1 MTWSFQHIF
10 SFMRLKITLRPSKQ
24 QYLGTESYLHAWSP
38 RLPTGYNALC
48 ERIISTLTH
57 FSMVDCH
64 SQVLDF
70 YSKVLDFHSQVLD
83 CHSQV
88 LDFHSQMLDC
98 HSQVLDL
105 YSRVV
110 SVAVVEIPHITVT
123 KKMQIIFKTNKITLH
138 EGRLLQRKKRQ
149 AE

>member
-1 MTWSFQHIF
+1 MLDF
-10 SFMRLKITLRPSKQ
+10 
-24 QYLGTESYLHAWSP
+24 
-38 RLPTGYNALC
+38 
-48 ERIISTLTH
+48 
-57 FSMVDCH
+57 H
-64 SQVLDF
+64 SQE
-70 YSKVLDFHSQVLD
+70 LDFHSQVLD

-110 SVAVVEIPHITVT
+110 SVAVVEIPHITVA

-138 EGRLLQRKKRQ
+138 EGHLLQRKKRQ
-149 AE
+149 AEYN

>member
-1 MTWSFQHIF
+1 
-10 SFMRLKITLRPSKQ
+10 MRLKITLRPSKQ
-24 QYLGTESYLHAWSP
+24 QHLWTGGYLHAWSP
-38 RLPTGYNALC
+38 RLPTGYNTLC
-48 ERIISTLTH
+48 DRIISTLTH
-57 FSMVDCH
+57 LEVLYIHSYFSVIDCH

-70 YSKVLDFHSQVLD
+70 HSQELDFHSQVLD